1 MHEPRQHA
9 VPVAVI
15 MRVAVGNTLVLVPV
29 VVVVPVMVV
38 VPVVVIVT
46 AMRAAAG
53 NAHGAQHALK
63 NEFPHVTKYAHVQY
77 GRSNK

>member
-1 MHEPRQHA
+1 M
-9 VPVAVI
+9 AVI
-15 MRVAVGNTLVLVPV
+15 MRVAVGTTLVLVPV
-29 VVVVPVMVV
+29 VVLVPVMMVVPVMAV

-63 NEFPHVTKYAHVQY
+63 NEFPHVTRYVHVQY
-77 GRSNK
+77 GCSNK

>member
-1 MHEPRQHA
+1 M
-9 VPVAVI
+9 AVI
-15 MRVAVGNTLVLVPV
+15 TRVAVGTMLVLVPV
-29 VVVVPVMVV
+29 VVLVMVVVPVMAV